1 MVWAWHQNDAAV
13 KEALRQRNPKKRLH
27 ALLKIGQTKRVC
39 ASTKAPELEGVQL
52 TDAPVE
58 GRQGC
63 GCAQPRYRREGF
75 NLSIECVPCRVVKRR
90 GRVAW
95 LLTDCYRVHRSLWA
109 DRFDDNQDV
118 EGARK
123 RPLLAEEVYNI
134 FKGISDE
141 DCRLLGLNPVF
152 ARPDWLLCTVL
163 PVPPPHVRPPVA
175 LDNMSRSQD
184 DLTYKLADI
193 IKANTGL
200 KNALNKG
207 EPATIVDECVTRG
220 PGAG

>member
-1 MVWAWHQNDAAV
+1 M
-13 KEALRQRNPKKRLH
+13 RL
-27 ALLKIGQTKRVC
+27 T
-39 ASTKAPELEGVQL
+39 
-52 TDAPVE
+52 
-58 GRQGC
+58 C
-63 GCAQPRYRREGF
+63 GTS
-75 NLSIECVPCRVVKRR
+75 LPCR
-90 GRVAW
+90 
-95 LLTDCYRVHRSLWA
+95 Y
-109 DRFDDNQDV
+109 DDNQDV
-118 EGARK
+118 DGDRK

-134 FKGISDE
+134 FKGISDD

-152 ARPDWLLCTVL
+152 ARPDWLVCTVL

-207 EPATIVDECVTRG
+207 EPTTIVNECVHGPDVKHVPSRG
-220 PGAG
+220 PTHPFPPPLPRPRSHHTGTRSCFSTTSRRSWTTSCQGSRRPSSAVARRC

>member
-1 MVWAWHQNDAAV
+1 MSWWGN
-13 KEALRQRNPKKRLH
+13 
-27 ALLKIGQTKRVC
+27 
-39 ASTKAPELEGVQL
+39 
-52 TDAPVE
+52 
-58 GRQGC
+58 
-63 GCAQPRYRREGF
+63 
-75 NLSIECVPCRVVKRR
+75 
-90 GRVAW
+90 
-95 LLTDCYRVHRSLWA
+95 
-109 DRFDDNQDV
+109 RFDDNQDV